1 MLLEG
6 PPPRVLAHRGLAI
19 DAPENTLAAFRAA
32 LATGI
37 RIVETDVH
45 VSADGIAVIA
55 HDPDL
60 RRTAGL
66 DRRVSELT
74 ADDLA
79 DVDLGGGH
87 GVPMLADALA
97 TFPDARF
104 NIDLKVEEVLSPA
117 VAAIRAA
124 GASER
129 VLLTSFDEGR
139 RVRAAQALPGVATS
153 PGSLGVLRVLVATR
167 LGSDRRVRRMLR
179 GAVAVQVPERV
190 RGLRIVTPRFVRRVH
205 AAGAEVHVWTV
216 NAPDDMRRLLDLGVD
231 GIVTD
236 RADLALDVLRE
247 RSPG

>member
-6 PPPRVLAHRGLAI
+6 PPPRVLAHRGLAL

-45 VSADGIAVIA
+45 LSADGIAMVA

-60 RRTAGL
+60 RRVAGL
-66 DRRVSELT
+66 DRKVSDLT
-74 ADDLA
+74 AAELA
-79 DVDLGGGH
+79 GLDLGGGH
-87 GVPMLADALA
+87 GMPMLAEALA
-97 TFPDARF
+97 EFPDARF
-104 NIDLKVEEVLSPA
+104 NIDLKAEDVLAPA
-117 VAAIRAA
+117 VAAIRTA
-124 GASER
+124 GASDR

-139 RVRAAQALPGVATS
+139 RVRAAQALPCVATS
-153 PGSLGVLRVLVATR
+153 PGSLGVLRVLVATWVR
-167 LGSDRRVRRMLR
+167 SGRSVRRMLR
-179 GAVAVQVPERV
+179 GAVALQVPESV

-205 AAGAEVHVWTV
+205 EAGAEVHVWTV
-216 NAPDDMRRLLDLGVD
+216 NEPADMHRLLDLGVD

-236 RADLALDVLRE
+236 RADLAVAVLRE